1 VHAVAPT
8 VALNLPATQLLLKGE
23 GGKRVKGHLK
33 LYGRHVR
40 QTHSSQRSGFK
51 SEFEYEPAAHRQE
64 QRRMAPELEVVQS
77 PPLPVW

>member
-1 VHAVAPT
+1 MHAVAPT

-33 LYGRHVR
+33 LYSRHVR
-40 QTHSSQRSGFK
+40 ETHSSQGQDFK
-51 SEFEYEPAAHRQE
+51 SEVEYVPAAHWQE
-64 QRRMAPELEVVQS
+64 HRRVAEEWEAVQS